1 MTDIP
6 CERPVGRVAAFTAI
20 SWLGMFIHNEI
31 ELPLT
36 LLSPENSL
44 PGLVSVVLFLGWWLM
59 PYRRVLAYAL
69 LGWAL
74 LHIVAGGI
82 LSVLPL
88 PIWPFYPEQSLIHY
102 LAHAIYSLAQLPL
115 IALMISQLRNT

>member
-1 MTDIP
+1 MTSVP
-6 CERPVGRVAAFTAI
+6 VERPVGRVAAFTAI
-20 SWLGMFIHNEI
+20 SWLGMFIHNELD
-31 ELPLT
+31 LPLT

-44 PGLVSVVLFLGWWLM
+44 PGLISIALFLGWWLS
-59 PYRRVLAYAL
+59 PYGRLLAYVL

-74 LHIVAGGI
+74 LHLVAGGI

-88 PIWPFYPEQSLIHY
+88 PFLPFYPEQSLTHY

-115 IALMISQLRNT
+115 IALMISQLRHS